1 MVFPKTRFLIIAS
14 IIVLA
19 MILSNCGGNG
29 GGEQSQQSQ
38 PASGSAQKTSMAK
51 GDAVKGKDAYMQSC
65 TACHG
70 PDAKGIKG
78 LGKDLTNNEYIKT
91 HTDEELLKYVLVGR
105 MPDDPLNTTG
115 VAMPPKGGNPAL
127 TEAQIVDIIAYM
139 RTLQN

>member
-1 MVFPKTRFLIIAS
+1 MVFPKTRFMMIVS

-19 MILSNCGGNG
+19 MMLSNCGGND

-38 PASGSAQKTSMAK
+38 PAPGSAQKTSMAK
-51 GDAVKGKDAYMQSC
+51 GDAVKGKDYYMQSC

-70 PDAKGIKG
+70 PDAKGIQG
-78 LGKDLTNNEYIKT
+78 LGKDLNNNEFIKT
-91 HTDEELLKYVLVGR
+91 RSDEELLKYVLEGR
-105 MPDDPLNTTG
+105 MPDHPLNTTG

>member
-1 MVFPKTRFLIIAS
+1 MVFPKTRFLMIVS

-19 MILSNCGGNG
+19 MMLSNCGGG

-38 PASGSAQKTSMAK
+38 PASGPAQKTSMAK
-51 GDAVKGKDAYMQSC
+51 GDAVKGKDYYMQSC

-78 LGKDLTNNEYIKT
+78 LGKDLNNNEYIKT

-127 TEAQIVDIIAYM
+127 TEAQIVDIIAYL